1 MVQPLSTCRQAW
13 SRRHCLEAQGLPLCV
28 GTFPALDQIKE
39 PECAGSEARSRERLP
54 CARHRTSRHDDRR
67 NTKHRPQDPG
77 DRSRGGRSRP
87 KAARLTARGMVRVR
101 LERDSTT
108 QCDAVVREGVSVSRC
123 VCPAADLAQLIW
135 PEARNRPR
143 LADLAAV
150 AYDASSNVIGM
161 RAFRGADVIREALHA
176 DDDEAGRD
184 GRSSNKSPAAR
195 CSPHRLRCSRP
206 PLERWGAAAVAG
218 RARRT
223 ETATR
228 SPLHPIPPVRRAW

>member
-1 MVQPLSTCRQAW
+1 
-13 SRRHCLEAQGLPLCV
+13 
-28 GTFPALDQIKE
+28 
-39 PECAGSEARSRERLP
+39 
-54 CARHRTSRHDDRR
+54 
-67 NTKHRPQDPG
+67 
-77 DRSRGGRSRP
+77 
-87 KAARLTARGMVRVR
+87 MVRVR

-184 GRSSNKSPAAR
+184 GRMQQ
-195 CSPHRLRCSRP
+195 
-206 PLERWGAAAVAG
+206 VAG
-218 RARRT
+218 CEMQSPPIAMLAPAVRTLGRCGRRGPRATYRDRYSITFASDSACTPGVVTERT
-223 ETATR
+223 AR
-228 SPLHPIPPVRRAW
+228 SIPALSIVSSRS

>member
-1 MVQPLSTCRQAW
+1 MRKEVPEVGWGDFTVIPSRDPAVLVMRAFRGAFAQPPTLR
-13 SRRHCLEAQGLPLCV
+13 
-28 GTFPALDQIKE
+28 
-39 PECAGSEARSRERLP
+39 
-54 CARHRTSRHDDRR
+54 
-67 NTKHRPQDPG
+67 
-77 DRSRGGRSRP
+77 
-87 KAARLTARGMVRVR
+87 M
-101 LERDSTT
+101 
-108 QCDAVVREGVSVSRC
+108 
-123 VCPAADLAQLIW
+123 LIW

-176 DDDEAGRD
+176 DDEEAGRD

>member
-1 MVQPLSTCRQAW
+1 
-13 SRRHCLEAQGLPLCV
+13 
-28 GTFPALDQIKE
+28 
-39 PECAGSEARSRERLP
+39 
-54 CARHRTSRHDDRR
+54 
-67 NTKHRPQDPG
+67 
-77 DRSRGGRSRP
+77 
-87 KAARLTARGMVRVR
+87 LTARGMVRVR